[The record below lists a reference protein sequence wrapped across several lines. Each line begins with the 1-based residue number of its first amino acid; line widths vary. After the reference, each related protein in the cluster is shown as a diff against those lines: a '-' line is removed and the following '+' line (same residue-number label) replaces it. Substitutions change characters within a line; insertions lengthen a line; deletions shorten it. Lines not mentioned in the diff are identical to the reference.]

1 VRTTSSVA
9 SLALILTL
17 LPGAALAQSGYDSLS
32 DAEIDQ
38 RLRFIEERLEGGER
52 WSKWWQNGWTGVY
65 VAGIAV
71 GTGQA
76 AATDSGKNRANYLVT
91 AVKGVI
97 GTTRLLLSPHPG
109 RNGADEIAAVN
120 YGNTREAKIQRLQRG
135 EQILDDVAKRA
146 RQRTNWIPHAANVG
160 LNLVGA
166 GFILGFGHSMDA
178 LESFALGVT
187 VGEAHLW
194 SAPKKGIQDL
204 EDYQTRF
211 GGKTSSRFDWNLV
224 PTVGGA
230 ALHVTF

>member
-1 VRTTSSVA
+1 VRTTPSIA
-9 SLALILTL
+9 SLALILGL
-17 LPGAALAQSGYDSLS
+17 LPGAALAQGGYDSLS
-32 DAEIDQ
+32 DSDLDA

-52 WSKWWQNGWTGVY
+52 HAKWWQHGWTGVY

-76 AATDSGKNRANYLVT
+76 AATDSGKNRANYITT

-120 YGNTREAKIQRLQRG
+120 FGNTREAKIQRLQRG
-135 EQILDDVAKRA
+135 EQILEAVAKRA

-178 LESFALGVT
+178 VESFAVGVA

-194 SAPKKGIQDL
+194 SAPWRGVQDL

-211 GGKTSSRFDWNLV
+211 GGKTSSRFEWNVV

-230 ALHVTF
+230 ALNVTW